1 MDYKVIQA
9 GAVSPDEAAEQLAE
23 RVKAAMRAGWLPLGG
38 VSFAPDNRKI
48 QGEPFFTIVQAVVK
62 NATKEAISGN

>member
-1 MDYKVIQA
+1 
-9 GAVSPDEAAEQLAE
+9 
-23 RVKAAMRAGWLPLGG
+23 MRAGWLPLGG